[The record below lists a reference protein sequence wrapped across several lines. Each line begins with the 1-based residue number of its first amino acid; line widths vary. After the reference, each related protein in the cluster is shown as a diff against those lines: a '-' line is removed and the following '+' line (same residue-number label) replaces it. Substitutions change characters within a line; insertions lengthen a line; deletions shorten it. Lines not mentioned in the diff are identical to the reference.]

1 MKKKKINQKQNMK
14 TKKEWGIKAPF
25 LWVIWSEASIK
36 YKRFRLC
43 WLYKKVDE
51 TMYKLNGDCKN
62 CDNVNVNASRLAH
75 TSGNYSNGA
84 NAGTFYLNVNNSTSN
99 TNANIGSHL
108 TFLKNSLFISNPI
121 MCLV

>member
-51 TMYKLNGDCKN
+51 TMYKLNGVSNKS
-62 CDNVNVNASRLAH
+62 DNANMNASRLAH

-84 NAGTFYLNVNNSTSN
+84 NAGAFYLNVNNSTSN
-99 TNANIGSHL
+99 SNTNIGSHL
-108 TFLKNSLFISNPI
+108 TFFINSLF
-121 MCLV
+121 